1 MNKKIL
7 TALIAVAAAGAAN
20 AVTIASST
28 NGPDSGP
35 LPGQTVIADFE
46 AGAPS
51 NLTGTFMIVQG
62 SSVNQYAAPLG
73 DTTKYLAVLGGNS
86 ATLTL
91 TQSYSNLSFYW
102 GSIDAFNTVT
112 FTNAAGQN
120 VRTFTG
126 AQIPGAPDNGAQGD
140 ALNNRRVNFNFGTD
154 SVNKITFSSQ
164 QNAFELDTVAAGG
177 AVPEPATWAML
188 LAGMGT
194 VGVSMRRRRTTSVTA

>member
-1 MNKKIL
+1 MQIKIT
-7 TALIAVAAAGAAN
+7 TALIALALAGTAN

-35 LPGQTVIADFE
+35 LAGQTVINDFE
-46 AGAPS
+46 AGAPA
-51 NLTGTFMIVQG
+51 NLTGTFTIAQG
-62 SSVNQYAAPLG
+62 SLVNQYAAPLG

-91 TQSYSNLSFYW
+91 AQSYQNLSFYW
-102 GSIDAFNTVT
+102 GSIDSYNTVT
-112 FTNAAGQN
+112 FTNLAGQN
-120 VRTFTG
+120 VGTFTG

-154 SVNKITFSSQ
+154 SVNKITFSSN
-164 QNAFELDTVAAGG
+164 QNAFELDTIAAGG

-188 LAGMGT
+188 ITGMGM
-194 VGVSMRRRRTTSVTA
+194 VGVSLRRRRPNSVTA